1 VLVQLLVTGATGKVG
16 QAFIRRFLAE
26 PRFTDARLVALCH
39 NRTLP
44 ETERLRVVRG
54 SISDPA
60 VVAAA
65 LAGTTHVIHMAT
77 VKEDPIQA
85 MDVSIKGM
93 FLLLEAFRQS
103 AAASQFVLIGGD
115 CVVGHCIVPWDE
127 PVTELSPFRPYPGV
141 YALSKVLE
149 ETMLTQF
156 GLQYGLNWTTLR
168 APWIM
173 EKDDF
178 RYALSFGDDQFGGPG
193 WDEYLSP
200 DERRAY
206 HSANR
211 APLLLAA
218 DGAPLRRN
226 FVHVDDL
233 VEAMLLPIDN
243 PAAQQQLFNIAMTEP
258 VDYGAVAQRLE
269 RTRGMQPVRIRTPLH
284 SNLLDNAKA
293 RLQLGWTPRVDTAAL
308 VDRAFDYVRA
318 ADDPRKVW
326 YVG

>member
-1 VLVQLLVTGATGKVG
+1 MQLLVTGATGKVG
-16 QAFIRRFLAE
+16 QVFLKRFLAD
-26 PRFTDARLVALCH
+26 PRFAAARIVALCH
-39 NRTLP
+39 NRSLP
-44 ETERLRVVRG
+44 ESERLRVVRG
-54 SISDPA
+54 SIADSA

-85 MDVSIKGM
+85 MDVSVKGM
-93 FLLLEAFRQS
+93 FLLLDAFRQS
-103 AAASQFVLIGGD
+103 PAARQFILIGGD

-156 GLQYGLNWTTLR
+156 GTQYGLNWTTLR

-193 WDEYLSP
+193 WEEYIST
-200 DERRAY
+200 DQRHTYQAE
-206 HSANR
+206 NR
-211 APLLLAA
+211 APLLIAA
-218 DGAPLRRN
+218 DGRPLKRN
-226 FVHVDDL
+226 FIHVDDL
-233 VEAMLLPIDN
+233 VEAMIAAIDH
-243 PAAQQQLFNIAMTEP
+243 PAARQQLFNVGMTEP
-258 VDYGAVAQRLE
+258 VDYGVVAERLE
-269 RTRGMQPVRIRTPLH
+269 QTRGMQPARIATPLH

-293 RLQLGWTPRVDTAAL
+293 RLRLGWAPRIDTVAL
-308 VDRAFDYVRA
+308 VDAAFEYVRA
-318 ADDPRKVW
+318 PGEARKVW